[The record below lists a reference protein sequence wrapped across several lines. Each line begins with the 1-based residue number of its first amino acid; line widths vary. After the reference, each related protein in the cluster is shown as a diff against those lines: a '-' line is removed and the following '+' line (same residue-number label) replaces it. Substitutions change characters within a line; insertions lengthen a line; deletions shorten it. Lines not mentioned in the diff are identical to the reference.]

1 MVSSLV
7 CLRERVV
14 FKRGSFSSSGQT
26 GNIIRTNQV
35 AARYPIGLLRANIGM
50 LGLLRANIG
59 MLGPA

>member
-1 MVSSLV
+1 
-7 CLRERVV
+7 
-14 FKRGSFSSSGQT
+14 
-26 GNIIRTNQV
+26 V